1 MCKSWNRN
9 NVTRSLRVA
18 LLFTATVFT
27 ACMSS
32 TMLSREVCAAS
43 QGQPSLCD
51 VRNFG
56 AKGDGIALDTQ
67 AINNAI
73 RACAVQG
80 GGIVLLKSGIFRS
93 GTIFLLDRIT
103 LEIDQQATLL
113 GSANLADYVH
123 LGHASE
129 GRDTALIVAQ
139 NVHDIA
145 ITGSGTIDGNGRA
158 FIDHSP
164 STWSPSFNVSL
175 TRQGEPWAQRMALR
189 NEGPL
194 NMLPRP
200 GLLLLAL
207 HTNNLRLQDFHVV
220 DSPNWTIK
228 IGCSQY
234 IAVDGLDV
242 RNNVLIPNNDAL
254 DISTSTDA
262 TITNSYLQAGDD
274 ALVIGGPCMDGWC
287 QQPAARIKVDNVTL
301 MSRSA
306 AIRVGPAA
314 KGVHDVSF
322 SHVTV
327 LDSNRGILLH
337 TRSDETVEN
346 ISFSD
351 IKIKTRLI
359 DGPWWGAGEPISI
372 SVAHWDYVSW
382 AKTTNLG
389 HVRHI
394 QFTNIV
400 TSSDSPIVIYSTEP
414 GHIEDISFRG
424 LSVSMVPDALNS
436 VLGGNLDLQ
445 PTSPINWGVRKQD
458 LAAVWM
464 HNVEGID
471 LTDVQIR
478 WREGFPDFYT
488 NGLLVDN
495 FEGLRINHF
504 TGAASTT
511 ALPAIKLQD
520 GAGFKMLDAHASA
533 GSLIEKQNVR

>member
-18 LLFTATVFT
+18 LFFAITA
-27 ACMSS
+27 SS
-32 TMLSREVCAAS
+32 PIVSTEVRATPV
-43 QGQPSLCD
+43 GQPFLCD
-51 VRNFG
+51 VRDFG
-56 AKGDGIALDTQ
+56 AKGDSITLDTQ

-73 RACAVQG
+73 RSCAAHG
-80 GGIVLLKSGIFRS
+80 GGIVQLKSGIFRS

-103 LEIDQQATLL
+103 LEIDPQATLL

-139 NVHDIA
+139 NDHDIT
-145 ITGSGTIDGNGRA
+145 ITGGGIIDGNGRA

-164 STWSPSFNVSL
+164 SKWSPSFDVALS
-175 TRQGEPWAQRMALR
+175 RQGQAWAQRIALR

-200 GLLLLAL
+200 GLLFLAL
-207 HTNNLRLQDFHVV
+207 HTNNLSLQNIHVV

-234 IAVDGLDV
+234 ITVDKLDV
-242 RNNVLIPNNDAL
+242 RNDVRIPNNDAL

-262 TITNSYLQAGDD
+262 TVTNSYLQAGDD
-274 ALVIGGPCMDGWC
+274 ALVIGGPCLDGWC
-287 QQPAARIKVDNVTL
+287 QQEAARIKVDNVTL
-301 MSRSA
+301 VSRSA

-322 SHVTV
+322 SRVTV

-351 IKIKTRLI
+351 IKITTRLI

-400 TSSDSPIVIYSTEP
+400 TTSDSPIIIYSIEA
-414 GHIEDISFRG
+414 GHIEDITFRG

-436 VLGGNLDLQ
+436 LIGGNLDLQ
-445 PTSPINWGVRKQD
+445 PTSPVNWGVRKQD
-458 LAAVWM
+458 LPAVWM
-464 HNVEGID
+464 HNLEGID

-478 WREGFPDFYT
+478 WGKGFPSFYT
-488 NGLLVDN
+488 NGVIVDN
-495 FEGLRINHF
+495 FENLHIKNFNGE
-504 TGAASTT
+504 ASTS
-511 ALPAIKLQD
+511 ALPAINLQD
-520 GAGFKMLDAHASA
+520 GAGFTMTNAHALA
-533 GSLIEKQNVR
+533 GSLIEQHNVR